1 MTVKDTTKKS
11 YELNAASREIKGR
24 GLIKKILGEK
34 RIPAV
39 IYGKGFENK
48 TISMKVVDFEKVV
61 TQAKR
66 SSIIDLIVDEKEHY
80 DVLCI
85 AMQSDYTGRV
95 IHADFYKVN
104 AKEELEAEVRLNFIG
119 EAPAKKAGLTLMFQL
134 DEVKVKCLPKDLISE
149 ITVDLSKLEKVN
161 DIIKVSDLVLP
172 ANIKMLEGASE
183 IIVVVH
189 ESEELDVKVDNT
201 DEKLTAAQEAE
212 AKEKEAKLANAGK
225 DGGKEPS
232 NKEVKKEAKKE

>member
-24 GLIKKILGEK
+24 GLVKELFGQK

-48 TISMKVVDFEKVV
+48 TISLKVVDFEKVV

-66 SSIIDLIVDEKEHY
+66 SSIIDIIIDEKEHI
-80 DVLCI
+80 DVLCVD
-85 AMQSDYTGRV
+85 MQCDFMGRT

-104 AKEELEAEVRLNFIG
+104 AKEELEAEVHLSFIG
-119 EAPAKKAGLTLMFQL
+119 ESPAKKAGLTIMFQL
-134 DEVKVKCLPKDLISE
+134 DEVKIKCLPKDLISE
-149 ITVDLSKLEKVN
+149 IVVDISKLEKV
-161 DIIKVSDLVLP
+161 DDVIKVSDLNIP
-172 ANIKMLEGASE
+172 KNIKMLEGADE
-183 IIVVVH
+183 IVVIVH
-189 ESEELDVKVDNT
+189 ESEELDTKVDNT

-212 AKEKEAKLANAGK
+212 AKEKEAKLANAEK
-225 DGGKEPS
+225 DSDKES
-232 NKEVKKEAKKE
+232 NKEVKKEPKKE